1 MIPETENNETAQAR
15 QDEIRELMSEKIR
28 GAIRLTMM
36 ETLEMELEAYIGAGR
51 YERKA
56 SRRDHRIGHRK
67 RDLGTNYGVIEDL
80 PVPRTRGGF
89 QTQLFEKYQRR
100 QAELDEAMGGCL

>member
-15 QDEIRELMSEKIR
+15 QDEIRESMSEKIR

-67 RDLGTNYGVIEDL
+67 RDWDEL
-80 PVPRTRGGF
+80 RG
-89 QTQLFEKYQRR
+89 
-100 QAELDEAMGGCL
+100 D